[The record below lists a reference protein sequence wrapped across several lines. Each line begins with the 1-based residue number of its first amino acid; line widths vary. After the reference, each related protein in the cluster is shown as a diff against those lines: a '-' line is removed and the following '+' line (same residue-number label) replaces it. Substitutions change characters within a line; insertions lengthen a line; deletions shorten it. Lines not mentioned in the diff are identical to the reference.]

1 MWETIKKNIMT
12 EEQTLKNA
20 GVRVTAVRLLIWRT
34 IGREFHG
41 IFNLADLEEKLPT
54 VDKSTLFRTLNLL
67 SEKHLLDAIDDG
79 SGSQKYCLRSADD
92 PLSGVRHVHFSC
104 RICHQTTCLTNVKL
118 PEVTLPDGFTVENVV
133 KTAKEVLG

>member
-41 IFNLADLEEKLPT
+41 IFNLADLEEK
-54 VDKSTLFRTLNLL
+54 
-67 SEKHLLDAIDDG
+67 
-79 SGSQKYCLRSADD
+79 
-92 PLSGVRHVHFSC
+92 
-104 RICHQTTCLTNVKL
+104 
-118 PEVTLPDGFTVENVV
+118 
-133 KTAKEVLG
+133 

>member
-1 MWETIKKNIMT
+1 MT

-41 IFNLADLEEKLPT
+41 IFNLADLEEKLPAL
-54 VDKSTLFRTLNLL
+54 DKSTLFRTLNLL

-118 PEVTLPDGFTVENVV
+118 PEVTLPDGFTVENVEYVV
-133 KTAKEVLG
+133 KGVCSKCGKKS